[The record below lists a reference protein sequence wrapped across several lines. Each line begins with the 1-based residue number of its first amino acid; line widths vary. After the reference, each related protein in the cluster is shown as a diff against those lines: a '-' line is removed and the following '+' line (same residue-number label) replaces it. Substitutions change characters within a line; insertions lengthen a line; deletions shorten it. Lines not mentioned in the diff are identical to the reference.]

1 MLEIER
7 KFVVKTEAFKP
18 EAFSQ
23 SEIKQGY
30 LNSNPERSVRIRIR
44 ENTGYLTIKGKSDE
58 SGTTRFEWEKKIDK
72 KEAEALLKLCE
83 PGVIS
88 KIRYEVKVD
97 EHVYE
102 VDEFFDENAGLVLA
116 EIELNTA
123 DENFIKPDWLGVE
136 VTGNVRYYNS
146 QLSKNPFTLWKEN

>member
-7 KFVVKTEAFKP
+7 KFLVKSEAFKTEAF
-18 EAFSQ
+18 SH

-30 LNSNPERSVRIRIR
+30 LNSNPERAVRIRIKK
-44 ENTGYLTIKGKSDE
+44 NTGYLTIKGKSDD
-58 SGTTRFEWEKKIDK
+58 SGTTRFEWEKEIDK
-72 KEAEALLKLCE
+72 VEAEALLKLCE

-88 KIRYEVKVD
+88 KIRYEVKAG

-102 VDEFFDENAGLVLA
+102 VDEFFDENAGLILA

-123 DENFIKPDWLGVE
+123 DEKFIKPDWLGEE
-136 VTGNVRYYNS
+136 VTGEVRYYNS
-146 QLSKNPFTLWKEN
+146 QLSKNPFTLWK

>member
-7 KFVVKTEAFKP
+7 KFLVKTKAFKS

-30 LNSNPERSVRIRIR
+30 LNSSPERAVRIRIKKKI
-44 ENTGYLTIKGKSDE
+44 GYLTIKGKSDE
-58 SGTTRFEWEKKIDK
+58 SGTTRFEWEKEIDK
-72 KEAEALLKLCE
+72 EEAEALLKLCE

-88 KIRYEVKVD
+88 KIRYEVEAG

-102 VDEFFDENAGLVLA
+102 VDEFFDENDGLVLA
-116 EIELNTA
+116 EIELNTS
-123 DENFIKPDWLGVE
+123 DEKFIRPKWLGEE
-136 VTGNVRYYNS
+136 VTGDVRYYNS